1 MLSDSATREKLAQL
15 PNEVQDE
22 SIMGELQRR
31 FLVVI
36 LIFISDAL
44 TDASTLELLYELVS
58 RATSMIQTYTRRVK
72 EEQNFR
78 QALLTTMKVAKK
90 EQTEIVSEL

>member
-1 MLSDSATREKLAQL
+1 M

-22 SIMGELQRR
+22 QIMGKFDFKVKIYLNY
-31 FLVVI
+31 L
-36 LIFISDAL
+36 DAL

-58 RATSMIQTYTRRVK
+58 RATGMIQTYTRRVK

-78 QALLTTMKVAKK
+78 HALLATMKVAKK
-90 EQTEIVSEL
+90 EQTEIVSFVSKKNFGKHFSEKLLQ